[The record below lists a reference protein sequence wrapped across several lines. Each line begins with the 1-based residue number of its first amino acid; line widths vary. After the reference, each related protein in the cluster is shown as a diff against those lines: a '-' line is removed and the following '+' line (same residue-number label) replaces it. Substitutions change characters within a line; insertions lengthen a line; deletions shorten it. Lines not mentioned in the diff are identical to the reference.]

1 MKPPGRACGR
11 NDMVGL
17 LEPPPTSSIP
27 GRANRAPLS
36 PAFPGYAAAGAYEI
50 RAVLPE
56 EDGRRRYRIKSL
68 VEPHERVVSED
79 ELSEP

>member
-36 PAFPGYAAAGAYEI
+36 PRIPGLCRSRRIRDKSGAA
-50 RAVLPE
+50 
-56 EDGRRRYRIKSL
+56 RRRRSASIS
-68 VEPHERVVSED
+68 D
-79 ELSEP
+79 QELG